1 MKGGSRAGREAADAE
16 SFFLPDLCRVQPLFL
31 LVLFGELLALLLT
44 VAATGLRSFD
54 WQRFAM
60 VSLYVQWTGLL
71 AAAGLCQL
79 RRRLGGRQPTV
90 AAALCFG
97 WLLLITA
104 LVGLIAQWL
113 LAGGAAR
120 GNSWRLDGW
129 LLLEQLLIA
138 AVVGGIALR
147 HFYLAQALQ
156 RRQRAELEAR
166 IEALQAR
173 IRPHFLFNTM
183 NSIAS
188 LIAVDARA
196 AEAAVE
202 DLAALFRASLAQRGA
217 EVTLAEELDLCRR
230 YLQIEQLRL
239 GSRLQVQ
246 WQLDGLPDELPIPAL
261 SLQPLIENAV
271 YHGVQARPDGG
282 LITVVGEL
290 AGDEVR
296 LRVCNP
302 LPNAGRR
309 DAGSSHR
316 GNHMALENI
325 GDRLR
330 ALYGDSATLVAKEEG
345 EQFCA
350 EMRYRPRLETTDA

>member
-1 MKGGSRAGREAADAE
+1 MKGESRAAAPDVG

-44 VAATGLRSFD
+44 VAATGLQGFD

-60 VSLYVQWTGLL
+60 ISLFVQWTGLL

-79 RRRLGGRQPTV
+79 RRRLSGRRQTT

-104 LVGLIAQWL
+104 LVGLTAQWL
-113 LAGGAAR
+113 LGDGLDGR
-120 GNSWRLDGW
+120 WQFDGW

-188 LIAVDARA
+188 LIAVDAEA

-202 DLAALFRASLAQRGA
+202 DLAALFRASLAQPGA
-217 EVTLAEELDLCRR
+217 EVTLAEEVDLCRR

-246 WQLDGLPDELPIPAL
+246 WQLDALPDELPIPAL

-271 YHGVQARPDGG
+271 YHGVQVRPEGG
-282 LITVVGEL
+282 LITVSGEWVN
-290 AGDEVR
+290 DEVR

-302 LPNAGRR
+302 LPPSRR
-309 DAGSSHR
+309 EDQHRHR
-316 GNHMALENI
+316 GNRMALENI
-325 GDRLR
+325 GDRLH
-330 ALYGDSATLVAKEEG
+330 ALYGETAVLIAKEEG
-345 EQFCA
+345 ELFCA
-350 EMRYRPRLETTDA
+350 ELRYRPRLETT

>member
-1 MKGGSRAGREAADAE
+1 MKEGSRAGRERNPDADN
-16 SFFLPDLCRVQPLFL
+16 FFLPDLCRVQPLFL

-44 VAATGLRSFD
+44 LATAGLRSFD
-54 WQRFAM
+54 WQYFAM
-60 VSLYVQWTGLL
+60 ASLFVQWAGLL
-71 AAAGLCQL
+71 SAAGLCQL
-79 RRRLGGRQPTV
+79 RRRLVAWRQSS

-97 WLLLITA
+97 WVLLVTA
-104 LVGLIAQWL
+104 LVGLGGQWL
-113 LAGGAAR
+113 LDGGLQ
-120 GNSWRLDGW
+120 GNWRFDGWRLT
-129 LLLEQLLIA
+129 EQLLMA

-147 HFYLAQALQ
+147 YFYLAQALR

-202 DLAALFRASLAQRGA
+202 DLAALFRASLAQTSA
-217 EVTLAEELDLCRR
+217 EVTLAEELELCRR

-246 WQLDGLPDELPIPAL
+246 WRLDQLPQDLPIPAL

-271 YHGVQARPDGG
+271 YHGIQARPDGG
-282 LITVVGEL
+282 LIAIGGALVG
-290 AGDEVR
+290 GEVR
-296 LRVCNP
+296 LTVCNP
-302 LPNAGRR
+302 LAEGPREN
-309 DAGSSHR
+309 HR
-316 GNHMALENI
+316 GNRMALENI

-330 ALYGDSATLVAKEEG
+330 ALYGDDAALVAREEG
-345 EQFCA
+345 GEFCA
-350 EMRYRPRLETTDA
+350 ELRYRPRMETT

>member
-1 MKGGSRAGREAADAE
+1 MNAKARAGMEATAQADD
-16 SFFLPDLCRVQPLFL
+16 FFLPDLCRVQPLLL

-44 VAATGLRSFD
+44 LAATGLRGFD
-54 WQRFAM
+54 WQHFAM
-60 VSLYVQWTGLL
+60 ASLFVQWAALL
-71 AAAGLCQL
+71 AAAGLCLL
-79 RRRLGGRQPTV
+79 RRRLLHWHPAP

-97 WLLLITA
+97 WLLLATA
-104 LVGLIAQWL
+104 LVGLAAQWL
-113 LAGGAAR
+113 LGGGLQGR
-120 GNSWRLDGW
+120 WRPNGW
-129 LLLEQLLIA
+129 LLAEQLLIA

-166 IEALQAR
+166 IGALQAR

-188 LIAVDARA
+188 LIAIDARA

-202 DLAALFRASLAQRGA
+202 DLAALFRASLAQGGA
-217 EVTLAEELDLCRR
+217 EVTLAEELELCRR

-246 WQLDGLPDELPIPAL
+246 WRLDQLPQDLPIPAL

-271 YHGVQARPDGG
+271 YHGIQARPDGG
-282 LITVVGEL
+282 LIAIGGALVG
-290 AGDEVR
+290 GEVR
-296 LRVCNP
+296 LTVCNP
-302 LPNAGRR
+302 LAEGPREN
-309 DAGSSHR
+309 HR
-316 GNHMALENI
+316 GNRMALENI

-330 ALYGDSATLVAKEEG
+330 ALYGDDAALVAREEG
-345 EQFCA
+345 GEFCA
-350 EMRYRPRLETTDA
+350 ELRYRPRMETT